1 MNEIFKTLKDK
12 FPFLSLIK
20 KGDMEF
26 VGIVQNQDNNV
37 ISFYDYG
44 RLMQPQ
50 DKMRYLK
57 CGEIWWYESNRKLPI
72 NIFLKGDFRYFR
84 TTLVTLNS
92 KDVEIVEGPTVRLS
106 NISKKRVKRR
116 TIQLVRKPTL
126 LPFFSQFFYCNIS
139 STDCLVDNQK
149 VLNDGWR
156 VVSYVF

>member
-1 MNEIFKTLKDK
+1 MNEIFKTLRDK
-12 FPFLSLIK
+12 FPFLSLIR

-44 RLMQPQ
+44 RLMSPQ

-72 NIFLKGDFRYFR
+72 NIFLKGDFKYFR

-92 KDVEIVEGPTVRLS
+92 KDVLIIEGPTVRLS
-106 NISKKRVKRR
+106 DISKKRVKRK
-116 TIQLVRKPTL
+116 TIQLVRKP
-126 LPFFSQFFYCNIS
+126 I
-139 STDCLVDNQK
+139 
-149 VLNDGWR
+149 
-156 VVSYVF
+156 

>member
-1 MNEIFKTLKDK
+1 MMNEIFKTLRDK
-12 FPFLSLIK
+12 FPFLSLIQ

-44 RLMQPQ
+44 RLMNPQ

-106 NISKKRVKRR
+106 DISKKRVKRR
-116 TIQLVRKPTL
+116 TIQLVRKPT
-126 LPFFSQFFYCNIS
+126 
-139 STDCLVDNQK
+139 
-149 VLNDGWR
+149 
-156 VVSYVF
+156 

>member
-1 MNEIFKTLKDK
+1 MNEIFKTLRDK

-92 KDVEIVEGPTVRLS
+92 KDIEIVEGPTVRLS
-106 NISKKRVKRR
+106 DISKKRVKRR
-116 TIQLVRKPTL
+116 TIQLVRRP
-126 LPFFSQFFYCNIS
+126 I
-139 STDCLVDNQK
+139 
-149 VLNDGWR
+149 
-156 VVSYVF
+156 

>member
-1 MNEIFKTLKDK
+1 MNEIFKTLRDK
-12 FPFLSLIK
+12 FPFLSLIR

-44 RLMQPQ
+44 RLMSPQ

-72 NIFLKGDFRYFR
+72 NIFLKGDFKYFR

-92 KDVEIVEGPTVRLS
+92 KDVLIVEGPTVRLS
-106 NISKKRVKRR
+106 DISKKRVKRK
-116 TIQLVRKPTL
+116 TIQLVRNPT
-126 LPFFSQFFYCNIS
+126 
-139 STDCLVDNQK
+139 
-149 VLNDGWR
+149 
-156 VVSYVF
+156 

>member
-1 MNEIFKTLKDK
+1 MNEIFKTLRDK

-57 CGEIWWYESNRKLPI
+57 CGEIWWYESNRKIPI
-72 NIFLKGDFRYFR
+72 NIFLKGDFKYFR

-92 KDVEIVEGPTVRLS
+92 KDIEIVHGPTVKLS
-106 NISKKRVKRR
+106 EISKKRVKRR
-116 TIQLVRKPTL
+116 TIQLVRRP
-126 LPFFSQFFYCNIS
+126 I
-139 STDCLVDNQK
+139 
-149 VLNDGWR
+149 
-156 VVSYVF
+156 

>member
-1 MNEIFKTLKDK
+1 MNEIFKTLRDK

-92 KDVEIVEGPTVRLS
+92 KDVEIAEGPTVELS
-106 NISKKRVKRR
+106 NISKRRVKRR
-116 TIQLVRKPTL
+116 TIQLVRKPT
-126 LPFFSQFFYCNIS
+126 
-139 STDCLVDNQK
+139 
-149 VLNDGWR
+149 
-156 VVSYVF
+156 

>member
-1 MNEIFKTLKDK
+1 MMNEIFKTLRDK
-12 FPFLSLIK
+12 FPFLSLIR

-92 KDVEIVEGPTVRLS
+92 KYVVIAEGPTVRLS
-106 NISKKRVKRR
+106 DISKKRVKRR
-116 TIQLVRKPTL
+116 TIQLVRKPT
-126 LPFFSQFFYCNIS
+126 
-139 STDCLVDNQK
+139 
-149 VLNDGWR
+149 
-156 VVSYVF
+156 

>member
-106 NISKKRVKRR
+106 NISKKREKRR
-116 TIQLVRKPTL
+116 TIQLVRKPT
-126 LPFFSQFFYCNIS
+126 
-139 STDCLVDNQK
+139 
-149 VLNDGWR
+149 
-156 VVSYVF
+156 

>member
-1 MNEIFKTLKDK
+1 MNEIFKTLRDK
-12 FPFLSLIK
+12 FPFLSLIQ

-44 RLMQPQ
+44 RLMSPQ

-72 NIFLKGDFRYFR
+72 NIFLKGDFKYFR

-92 KDVEIVEGPTVRLS
+92 KDVLIVEGPTVKLS
-106 NISKKRVKRR
+106 DISKKRVKRK
-116 TIQLVRKPTL
+116 TIQLVRKPT
-126 LPFFSQFFYCNIS
+126 
-139 STDCLVDNQK
+139 
-149 VLNDGWR
+149 
-156 VVSYVF
+156 

>member
-1 MNEIFKTLKDK
+1 MNEIFKTLRDK

-72 NIFLKGDFRYFR
+72 NIFLKGDFKYFR
-84 TTLVTLNS
+84 TTLVTLSS
-92 KDVEIVEGPTVRLS
+92 KDVQIVEGPTVKLS
-106 NISKKRVKRR
+106 DISKKRVKRR
-116 TIQLVRKPTL
+116 TIQLVRKPT
-126 LPFFSQFFYCNIS
+126 
-139 STDCLVDNQK
+139 
-149 VLNDGWR
+149 
-156 VVSYVF
+156 